1 MSLRYQLEF
10 LQERLQPRT
19 MHHNFSLLKPLLQ
32 FNNEHVI
39 HYERH

>member
-1 MSLRYQLEF
+1 
-10 LQERLQPRT
+10 